1 MSKYRTMSVPDQQP
15 GKCANC
21 GASKPDGRSYVDF
34 GLLIPWY
41 GTVFLCSTCLEDI
54 ARNVGL
60 FDEIQKKLAFAN
72 KQASEIQELITQGKA
87 LEKGLN
93 EGYEGVKEYFNR
105 LCAFGNESSSD
116 FRVGLESNKESNK
129 QAAGEGNSASNEAKQ
144 RTAKSTSGS
153 RPKDILSLAERLQL
167 DK

>member
-54 ARNVGL
+54 ARNIGL
-60 FDEIQKKLAFAN
+60 FDEVQKKLALAN
-72 KQASEIQELITQGKA
+72 KQASEIQELLTLGRA

-93 EGYEGVKEYFNR
+93 EGFEGVKEYFDR
-105 LCAFGNESSSD
+105 LRALGNESSSD
-116 FRVGLESNKESNK
+116 LRIGLESSKESNK
-129 QAAGEGNSASNEAKQ
+129 QAAGEGNSTSNVSKSGA
-144 RTAKSTSGS
+144 TKSTSGS
-153 RPKDILSLAERLQL
+153 RPKDVLSLAERLQL